1 MINTH
6 RVDIVYNIRAVSE
19 LLASNQ
25 EVTTTMASAQLQISS
40 LNLELDKLVDNRS
53 ALLLGMKQAEEKL
66 SKLNDEIAEKASK
79 KQKLERQDL
88 TNLKSA

>member
-1 MINTH
+1 M
-6 RVDIVYNIRAVSE
+6 
-19 LLASNQ
+19 LASNQ

>member
-1 MINTH
+1 
-6 RVDIVYNIRAVSE
+6 
-19 LLASNQ
+19 
-25 EVTTTMASAQLQISS
+25 MASAQLQISS

>member
-1 MINTH
+1 
-6 RVDIVYNIRAVSE
+6 
-19 LLASNQ
+19 
-25 EVTTTMASAQLQISS
+25 MASAQLQISS

-66 SKLNDEIAEKASK
+66 SKLNDEFAEKASK

>member
-1 MINTH
+1 
-6 RVDIVYNIRAVSE
+6 
-19 LLASNQ
+19 
-25 EVTTTMASAQLQISS
+25 MASAQLQISS

-66 SKLNDEIAEKASK
+66 SKLNDQSAEKASK

>member
-1 MINTH
+1 
-6 RVDIVYNIRAVSE
+6 
-19 LLASNQ
+19 
-25 EVTTTMASAQLQISS
+25 MASAQLQISS

-66 SKLNDEIAEKASK
+66 SKLNDQIAEKASK

-88 TNLKSA
+88 GSKEAVIVGRSHLKSA

>member
-1 MINTH
+1 
-6 RVDIVYNIRAVSE
+6 
-19 LLASNQ
+19 
-25 EVTTTMASAQLQISS
+25 MASAQLQISS

-66 SKLNDEIAEKASK
+66 SKLNDQIAEKASK